1 MGDKY
6 SGERDRYII
15 VSVEKG
21 TRQIVVHQGGASSTD
36 EFVDSIKGI
45 SAQSERVLAYTA
57 PTLTLDEQLGYLGEL
72 NEVSG
77 KLIHEVTGKLE
88 LLLRKLEQPQGDKK

>member
-1 MGDKY
+1 MENEY
-6 SGERDRYII
+6 SGEGNRYII

-21 TRQIVVHQGGASSTD
+21 TRQIVVHQGGASSAD
-36 EFVDSIKGI
+36 EFVDSIKEV
-45 SAQSERVLAYTA
+45 SEQSERVLAYTA
-57 PTLTLDEQLGYLGEL
+57 PNLTLDEQLRYMGEL